1 MSANSPSVSSD
12 TPSSPAQEG
21 ASPAFIAEL
30 SQLVIDALNLEL
42 AVADIDPDGSL
53 FGEGLGLDSIDI
65 LEIALVVSKK
75 YGFQLRSD
83 DEQNV
88 VIYKSLRNLANHI
101 AANRTK

>member
-1 MSANSPSVSSD
+1 
-12 TPSSPAQEG
+12 
-21 ASPAFIAEL
+21 
-30 SQLVIDALNLEL
+30 
-42 AVADIDPDGSL
+42 
-53 FGEGLGLDSIDI
+53 
-65 LEIALVVSKK
+65 VVSKK